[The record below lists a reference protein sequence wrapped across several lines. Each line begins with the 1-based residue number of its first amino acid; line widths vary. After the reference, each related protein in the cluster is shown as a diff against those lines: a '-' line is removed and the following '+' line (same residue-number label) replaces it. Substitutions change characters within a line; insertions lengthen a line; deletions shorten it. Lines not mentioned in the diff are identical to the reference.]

1 MELKSRFL
9 INIVLLFVSSSS
21 SRSETILTHSAIGST
36 SQCIPGCRLETMMR
50 EYLTRAGILR
60 DNREGMIGPRNL
72 RGIIGSPDYIG
83 GNGTLSRPVGPPK
96 TWDPKVLFGTEWN
109 KPKTLRH
116 VYFLR
121 HLPF

>member
-1 MELKSRFL
+1 
-9 INIVLLFVSSSS
+9 
-21 SRSETILTHSAIGST
+21 
-36 SQCIPGCRLETMMR
+36 MMR

-60 DNREGMIGPRNL
+60 DNREGMIGTRNL
-72 RGIIGSPDYIG
+72 RGIIGSPGYIIG

-96 TWDPKVLFGTEWN
+96 TWDPKVHFGTEWN